1 MSVMNDE
8 IVPVDEITPLVHR
21 EAMTLAATEFDRMI
35 EVLEGL
41 QRPEWSLRTC
51 CPLWDVREMAI
62 HVLGMAEAQASVR
75 QFAHDFRA
83 ANKRTEGAMIDAMTA
98 RQLTDRVGLTPEQVV
113 RRLRVVAPKAV
124 RARRRTPSFVRAAIK
139 MRADAPFASERW
151 PFGYL
156 VDKIFTRDTWMH
168 RLDISRATDRAMT
181 LTAEHDGRL
190 VADVV
195 AEWASRHGKDFD
207 LVLLGPAGGHWRK
220 GERGTRL
227 ELDATGF
234 CSILSGRNEGDG
246 LLATPVPF

>member
-8 IVPVDEITPLVHR
+8 IVPVDRITPLAHR
-21 EAMTLAATEFDRMI
+21 EAMTLAATEFDRI
-35 EVLEGL
+35 IAVLEGL
-41 QRPEWSLRTC
+41 DSAAWSLRTC
-51 CPLWDVREMAI
+51 CPLWDVREMAV
-62 HVLGMAEAQASVR
+62 HVLGMAEAQASMR

-83 ANKRTEGAMIDAMTA
+83 ASKRTEGAMIDAMTA
-98 RQLTDRVGLTPEQVV
+98 RQLADRVGLTSDQVV
-113 RRLRVVAPKAV
+113 RRLRVIAPKAV
-124 RARRRTPSFVRAAIK
+124 RARRRIPSLVRAAIK
-139 MRADAPFASERW
+139 MGADAPFAGERW

-168 RLDISRATDRAMT
+168 RLDISKATDRTMT

-220 GERGTRL
+220 GERGMRL
-227 ELDATGF
+227 ELGATEF
-234 CSILSGRNEGDG
+234 CSILSGRDEGEG